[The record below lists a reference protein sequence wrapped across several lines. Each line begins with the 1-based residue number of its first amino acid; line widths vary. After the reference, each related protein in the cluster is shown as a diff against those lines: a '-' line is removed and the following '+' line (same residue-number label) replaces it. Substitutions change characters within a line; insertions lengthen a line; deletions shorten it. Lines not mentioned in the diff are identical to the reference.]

1 MMNAEVEFY
10 ARVDAAEVV
19 ARWIERM
26 AAAHG
31 DESPAEWDYDALHAL
46 RAEAFGH
53 GPEPPT
59 PAAPNV
65 VHFRFRPR
73 RFDRVAHCQTIAAG
87 GGLAT
92 FAKYGRAHYSALGK
106 AGRAATVAAHGEG
119 YWRGLRAVKRWR
131 AAPRPSPALDRAVGE
146 YLADAA

>member
-1 MMNAEVEFY
+1 MNAEIEFY
-10 ARVDAAEVV
+10 SRVDASEVV
-19 ARWIERM
+19 AAWIERM
-26 AAAHG
+26 AAAYG
-31 DESPAEWDYDALHAL
+31 DDSPAQWDYDAIYAL
-46 RAEAFGH
+46 RAEAFGD

-59 PAAPNV
+59 PAASNV
-65 VHFRFRPR
+65 VPFRPL

-87 GGLAT
+87 GGLTT

-131 AAPRPSPALDRAVGE
+131 AAPRPSPALARAVGE